1 MARTQVLIAAILFG
15 TTGTAQA
22 LGPEGSTP
30 MTVGASRILV
40 GGSILAAMALAS
52 GGFRGRWPL
61 GQVLLAGAGVAVYQ
75 LAFFQAVAD
84 TGVAVGAI
92 VAIGS
97 GPVFAGI
104 LERVLDG
111 AWPGRTWLVAT
122 ALATT
127 GVAVLSLASATDASL
142 SAAGIALALV
152 SGLGY
157 ATYTI
162 VAKRLL
168 RLGHTPVA
176 VMGASFGLGAVLLL
190 PVLLLGDT
198 AWLHTP
204 DGLALALYLGI
215 VPTALAYSLFARGLR
230 SLDASEVTTLVLA
243 EPLTA
248 TVLGVVVLDERVGA
262 GGLLGAVLI
271 LAGLAVLALPRPRL
285 RDDDCGDDAMTARAP
300 PCLGRRRAHRGCCAI
315 ASSTATSRPGRLCAR
330 PTSPRRTRSR
340 GTRCGRRSASSRVE
354 GLVTDRA
361 ESRRLGRPARRGRH
375 PGPLRAP
382 RRARARGSPPRPR
395 AP

>member
-22 LGPEGSTP
+22 LGPDGSTP
-30 MTVGASRILV
+30 MTVGASRILI
-40 GGSILAAMALAS
+40 GGSLLAAMALAS

-127 GVAVLSLASATDASL
+127 GVGVLSLASATDASL
-142 SAAGIALALV
+142 SAAGIGLALV

-230 SLDASEVTTLVLA
+230 NLDASEVTTLVLA

-248 TVLGVVVLDERVGA
+248 TVLGVVVLDERVGT
-262 GGLLGAVLI
+262 GGLFGAVLI

-285 RDDDCGDDAMTARAP
+285 RQTTA
-300 PCLGRRRAHRGCCAI
+300 
-315 ASSTATSRPGRLCAR
+315 
-330 PTSPRRTRSR
+330 
-340 GTRCGRRSASSRVE
+340 GT
-354 GLVTDRA
+354 T
-361 ESRRLGRPARRGRH
+361 P
-375 PGPLRAP
+375 
-382 RRARARGSPPRPR
+382 
-395 AP
+395 

>member
-22 LGPEGSTP
+22 LGPDGSTP
-30 MTVGASRILV
+30 MTVGASRILI
-40 GGSILAAMALAS
+40 GGSLLAAMALAS

-61 GQVLLAGAGVAVYQ
+61 GQVLLAGTGVAVYQ

-142 SAAGIALALV
+142 SAAGIGLALV

-248 TVLGVVVLDERVGA
+248 TVLGVVVLDERVGT

-285 RDDDCGDDAMTARAP
+285 RQTTA
-300 PCLGRRRAHRGCCAI
+300 
-315 ASSTATSRPGRLCAR
+315 
-330 PTSPRRTRSR
+330 
-340 GTRCGRRSASSRVE
+340 GT
-354 GLVTDRA
+354 T
-361 ESRRLGRPARRGRH
+361 P
-375 PGPLRAP
+375 
-382 RRARARGSPPRPR
+382 
-395 AP
+395 

>member
-22 LGPEGSTP
+22 LGPDASTP
-30 MTVGASRILV
+30 LTVGASRILV

-52 GGFRGRWPL
+52 GGFRGRWPV
-61 GQVLLAGAGVAVYQ
+61 GQILLAGAGVAVYQ

-111 AWPGRTWLVAT
+111 VWPGRTWLIAT
-122 ALATT
+122 ALATA
-127 GVAVLSLASATDASL
+127 GVVVLSLASASDASL
-142 SAAGIALALV
+142 SATGIGLALV

-176 VMGASFGLGAVLLL
+176 VMGASFGIGAVLLL

-248 TVLGVVVLDERVGA
+248 TVLGVVVLDERVGT
-262 GGLLGAVLI
+262 GGLLGAALI

-285 RDDDCGDDAMTARAP
+285 RDAAAGTAP
-300 PCLGRRRAHRGCCAI
+300 
-315 ASSTATSRPGRLCAR
+315 
-330 PTSPRRTRSR
+330 
-340 GTRCGRRSASSRVE
+340 
-354 GLVTDRA
+354 
-361 ESRRLGRPARRGRH
+361 
-375 PGPLRAP
+375 
-382 RRARARGSPPRPR
+382 
-395 AP
+395 

>member
-22 LGPEGSTP
+22 LGPDGSTP
-30 MTVGASRILV
+30 LTVGASRILV

-52 GGFRGRWPL
+52 GGFRGRWPI

-111 AWPGRTWLVAT
+111 VWPGRTWLVAT

-127 GVAVLSLASATDASL
+127 GVAVLSLASASDASL
-142 SAAGIALALV
+142 SATGIGLALV

-176 VMGASFGLGAVLLL
+176 VMGASFGIGAVLLL

-204 DGLALALYLGI
+204 EGLALALYLGI

-248 TVLGVVVLDERVGA
+248 TVLGVVVLGERVGA
-262 GGLLGAVLI
+262 GGLLGALLI
-271 LAGLAVLALPRPRL
+271 LSGLAVLAVPRPTL
-285 RDDDCGDDAMTARAP
+285 RDATAGTAP
-300 PCLGRRRAHRGCCAI
+300 
-315 ASSTATSRPGRLCAR
+315 
-330 PTSPRRTRSR
+330 
-340 GTRCGRRSASSRVE
+340 
-354 GLVTDRA
+354 
-361 ESRRLGRPARRGRH
+361 
-375 PGPLRAP
+375 
-382 RRARARGSPPRPR
+382 
-395 AP
+395 

>member
-1 MARTQVLIAAILFG
+1 VARTQVLIAAILFG

-22 LGPEGSTP
+22 LGPDASTP
-30 MTVGASRILV
+30 LTVGASRILV

-52 GGFRGRWPL
+52 GGFRGRWPV
-61 GQVLLAGAGVAVYQ
+61 GHVLLAGAGVAVYQ

-104 LERVLDG
+104 LERLLDG
-111 AWPGRTWLVAT
+111 VWPGRTWLLAT
-122 ALATT
+122 ALATA
-127 GVAVLSLASATDASL
+127 GVVVLSLASATDASL
-142 SAAGIALALV
+142 SATGIALALV

-168 RLGHTPVA
+168 RLGHSPVA

-248 TVLGVVVLDERVGA
+248 TVLGVVVLGERVGV
-262 GGLLGAVLI
+262 GGMLGAVLI

-285 RDDDCGDDAMTARAP
+285 RRTTAET
-300 PCLGRRRAHRGCCAI
+300 
-315 ASSTATSRPGRLCAR
+315 AS
-330 PTSPRRTRSR
+330 
-340 GTRCGRRSASSRVE
+340 
-354 GLVTDRA
+354 
-361 ESRRLGRPARRGRH
+361 
-375 PGPLRAP
+375 
-382 RRARARGSPPRPR
+382 
-395 AP
+395 

>member
-22 LGPEGSTP
+22 LGPDGSTP
-30 MTVGASRILV
+30 MTVGASRILI

-61 GQVLLAGAGVAVYQ
+61 GHVLLAGAGVAVYQ

-97 GPVFAGI
+97 GPIFAGI
-104 LERVLDG
+104 LERLLDG

-142 SAAGIALALV
+142 SAAGIGLALV

-168 RLGHTPVA
+168 RLGHKPVA

-204 DGLALALYLGI
+204 DGLALALYLGV

-262 GGLLGAVLI
+262 GGLVGAALI

-285 RDDDCGDDAMTARAP
+285 RQTTA
-300 PCLGRRRAHRGCCAI
+300 
-315 ASSTATSRPGRLCAR
+315 
-330 PTSPRRTRSR
+330 
-340 GTRCGRRSASSRVE
+340 GT
-354 GLVTDRA
+354 TT
-361 ESRRLGRPARRGRH
+361 P
-375 PGPLRAP
+375 
-382 RRARARGSPPRPR
+382 
-395 AP
+395 

>member
-1 MARTQVLIAAILFG
+1 LIAAILFG

-22 LGPEGSTP
+22 LGPDGSTP
-30 MTVGASRILV
+30 LTVGASRILV

-61 GQVLLAGAGVAVYQ
+61 GHVLLAGVGVAVYQ

-111 AWPGRTWLVAT
+111 AWPGRTWLIAT
-122 ALATT
+122 ALATA

-142 SAAGIALALV
+142 SAAGIGLALV

-198 AWLHTP
+198 AWLHAP

-262 GGLLGAVLI
+262 GGLLGAALI

-285 RDDDCGDDAMTARAP
+285 RDATA
-300 PCLGRRRAHRGCCAI
+300 G
-315 ASSTATSRPGRLCAR
+315 TTS
-330 PTSPRRTRSR
+330 
-340 GTRCGRRSASSRVE
+340 
-354 GLVTDRA
+354 
-361 ESRRLGRPARRGRH
+361 
-375 PGPLRAP
+375 
-382 RRARARGSPPRPR
+382 
-395 AP
+395 

>member
-1 MARTQVLIAAILFG
+1 MARAQVLVAAILFG

-22 LGPEGSTP
+22 LGPDGSTP
-30 MTVGASRILV
+30 MTVGASRILI
-40 GGSILAAMALAS
+40 GGGILAAMALAS

-61 GQVLLAGAGVAVYQ
+61 GQVAIAGAGVAIYQ

-104 LERVLDG
+104 LERILDG
-111 AWPGRTWLVAT
+111 AWPGRTWLAAT

-127 GVAVLSLASATDASL
+127 GVAVLSLASASDASL
-142 SAAGIALALV
+142 SARGIGLALV

-168 RLGHTPVA
+168 RLGHEPVA
-176 VMGASFGLGAVLLL
+176 VMGASFGVGAVLLL

-204 DGLALALYLGI
+204 GGLALALYLGI
-215 VPTALAYSLFARGLR
+215 VPTALAYSLFARGLQ

-248 TVLGVVVLDERVGA
+248 TVLGVVVLGERVGA
-262 GGLLGAVLI
+262 GGVVGGLLV
-271 LAGLAVLALPRPRL
+271 LAGLAVLALPR
-285 RDDDCGDDAMTARAP
+285 
-300 PCLGRRRAHRGCCAI
+300 RGVGQP
-315 ASSTATSRPGRLCAR
+315 AS
-330 PTSPRRTRSR
+330 
-340 GTRCGRRSASSRVE
+340 E
-354 GLVTDRA
+354 GA
-361 ESRRLGRPARRGRH
+361 A
-375 PGPLRAP
+375 
-382 RRARARGSPPRPR
+382 
-395 AP
+395 

>member
-22 LGPEGSTP
+22 VGPDGSTP
-30 MTVGASRILV
+30 MTVGASRIFI
-40 GGSILAAMALAS
+40 GGSLLAVMALAA

-111 AWPGRTWLVAT
+111 AWPGRTWFIAT

-142 SAAGIALALV
+142 SAAGIGLALV

-248 TVLGVVVLDERVGA
+248 TVLGVVVLDERVGT

-285 RDDDCGDDAMTARAP
+285 RQTTA
-300 PCLGRRRAHRGCCAI
+300 
-315 ASSTATSRPGRLCAR
+315 
-330 PTSPRRTRSR
+330 
-340 GTRCGRRSASSRVE
+340 GT
-354 GLVTDRA
+354 T
-361 ESRRLGRPARRGRH
+361 P
-375 PGPLRAP
+375 
-382 RRARARGSPPRPR
+382 
-395 AP
+395 

>member
-1 MARTQVLIAAILFG
+1 MARAQVLVAAILFG

-22 LGPEGSTP
+22 LGPDGSTP
-30 MTVGASRILV
+30 MTVGASRILI
-40 GGSILAAMALAS
+40 GGGILAAMALAS
-52 GGFRGRWPL
+52 SGFRGRWPL
-61 GQVLLAGAGVAVYQ
+61 GQVAIAGAGVAIYQ

-104 LERVLDG
+104 LERILDG
-111 AWPGRTWLVAT
+111 VWPGRTWLAAT

-127 GVAVLSLASATDASL
+127 GVAVLSLASASDASL
-142 SAAGIALALV
+142 SARGIGLALV

-168 RLGHTPVA
+168 RLGHEPVA
-176 VMGASFGLGAVLLL
+176 VMGASFGVGAVLLL

-198 AWLHTP
+198 AWLHTSG
-204 DGLALALYLGI
+204 GLALALYLGI
-215 VPTALAYSLFARGLR
+215 VPTALAYSLFARGLQ

-248 TVLGVVVLDERVGA
+248 TVLGVVVLGERVGA
-262 GGLLGAVLI
+262 GGVVGGLLV
-271 LAGLAVLALPRPRL
+271 LAGLAVLALPR
-285 RDDDCGDDAMTARAP
+285 
-300 PCLGRRRAHRGCCAI
+300 RGVGQP
-315 ASSTATSRPGRLCAR
+315 AS
-330 PTSPRRTRSR
+330 
-340 GTRCGRRSASSRVE
+340 E
-354 GLVTDRA
+354 GA
-361 ESRRLGRPARRGRH
+361 A
-375 PGPLRAP
+375 
-382 RRARARGSPPRPR
+382 
-395 AP
+395 

>member
-22 LGPEGSTP
+22 LGPDGSTP

-52 GGFRGRWPL
+52 GGFRGRWPI
-61 GQVLLAGAGVAVYQ
+61 GHVLLAGAGVAIYQ
-75 LAFFQAVAD
+75 LAFFQAVAE

-111 AWPGRTWLVAT
+111 AFPGRTWLVAT
-122 ALATT
+122 ALATS
-127 GVAVLSLASATDASL
+127 GVVVLSLASATDASL
-142 SAAGIALALV
+142 SAAGIGLALV

-190 PVLLLGDT
+190 PVLLLGNT

-248 TVLGVVVLDERVGA
+248 TVLGVVVLGERVGV

-271 LAGLAVLALPRPRL
+271 LAGLAVLALPRPGL
-285 RDDDCGDDAMTARAP
+285 
-300 PCLGRRRAHRGCCAI
+300 
-315 ASSTATSRPGRLCAR
+315 
-330 PTSPRRTRSR
+330 
-340 GTRCGRRSASSRVE
+340 RSA
-354 GLVTDRA
+354 TA
-361 ESRRLGRPARRGRH
+361 
-375 PGPLRAP
+375 
-382 RRARARGSPPRPR
+382 GSTP
-395 AP
+395 

>member
-15 TTGTAQA
+15 TTGTAQGV
-22 LGPEGSTP
+22 GPDGSTP
-30 MTVGASRILV
+30 MTVGASRILI
-40 GGSILAAMALAS
+40 GGSLLAAMALAA

-111 AWPGRTWLVAT
+111 AWPGRTWFVAT

-142 SAAGIALALV
+142 SASGIGLALV

-262 GGLLGAVLI
+262 GGLFGAVLI
-271 LAGLAVLALPRPRL
+271 LAGLAVLALPRRPRL
-285 RDDDCGDDAMTARAP
+285 RQTTA
-300 PCLGRRRAHRGCCAI
+300 
-315 ASSTATSRPGRLCAR
+315 
-330 PTSPRRTRSR
+330 
-340 GTRCGRRSASSRVE
+340 GT
-354 GLVTDRA
+354 T
-361 ESRRLGRPARRGRH
+361 P
-375 PGPLRAP
+375 
-382 RRARARGSPPRPR
+382 
-395 AP
+395 